1 MSNRSIRSQ
10 SHLGALPVVHLAM
23 SQMVTLRSG
32 SVYKILLF
40 SPNANPKLETE
51 MKITTDNYTLY
62 YTRHKEGWRGT
73 IRQFYG
79 PRTSFEYAAHLQ
91 KKVFRAFPDWSYRLD
106 RDDSGDGWDIVPF
119 SALENEERNRMMKR
133 LARLATNAQRELGI
147 PEVNND

>member
-1 MSNRSIRSQ
+1 
-10 SHLGALPVVHLAM
+10 
-23 SQMVTLRSG
+23 MVTLRSG